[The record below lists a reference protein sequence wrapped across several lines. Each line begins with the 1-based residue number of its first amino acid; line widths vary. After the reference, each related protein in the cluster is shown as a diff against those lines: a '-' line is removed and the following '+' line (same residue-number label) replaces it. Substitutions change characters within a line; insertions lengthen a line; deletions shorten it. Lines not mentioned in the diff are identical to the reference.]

1 MLVISRTSEQTVIVY
16 DKQTML
22 LTMVVVVLKRS
33 SGRLRLGFH
42 VPPSIGI
49 IRTELT
55 AFKDMPY
62 GKLITLP
69 IGTKVEI
76 VGSSNTILESSSAAG

>member
-1 MLVISRTSEQTVIVY
+1 MLVISRTSEQTVILY

-22 LTMVVVVLKRS
+22 LTMVVTVLKRS

-55 AFKDMPY
+55 TFKAMPY
-62 GKLITLP
+62 GQVINIP

-76 VGSSNTILESSSAAG
+76 VGSSNTIPELSCVAG